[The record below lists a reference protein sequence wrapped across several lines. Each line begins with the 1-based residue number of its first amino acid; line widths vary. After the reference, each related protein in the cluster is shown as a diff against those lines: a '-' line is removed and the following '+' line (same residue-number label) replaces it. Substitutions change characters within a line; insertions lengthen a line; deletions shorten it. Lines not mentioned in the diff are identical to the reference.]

1 MVKFVVGR
9 LFFYFCPKFV
19 AMFYR
24 IFSVLP
30 MIVSLF
36 WIVMLLL
43 DNQKNRSKKFFILL
57 LTIILINFIAH
68 AAYFNHEYE
77 TYTVLDTVWVFT
89 SLMIF
94 PLYYYYIRLLTTD
107 AAVQHKWAWLAVPSL
122 LLAIYSAVIYLL
134 MTPAE
139 VESFIQGVM
148 YQQSGYEPYS
158 RLVRLQIL
166 RGQLFKIL
174 FSVQVILSLFF
185 GFRLIDKYNKKV
197 KTFYSNIGGK
207 DMTPM
212 KWAAVALSVVSLVSV
227 LANSI
232 GNSYFIARP
241 GLLFIPFAI
250 YSVCIFFS
258 AYVSYMQRFTI
269 EHFTKNINE
278 YEFNKVFTGKKN
290 IVRYHTPGLDNL
302 KSLRERL
309 IYLLEKMEIFK
320 NPELKISDVSLLLKT
335 NRTYVSKVVNE
346 ELNTNFCDL
355 VNSYRVSY
363 AEELL
368 CSPLQDDSPSI
379 AEIAEISGFSSESS
393 FYRVFKNKNGVSP
406 GVYRQQRCN
415 ALAVNG

>member
-1 MVKFVVGR
+1 M
-9 LFFYFCPKFV
+9 LYP
-19 AMFYR
+19 
-24 IFSVLP
+24 IFSILP
-30 MIVSLF
+30 AVVCVF
-36 WIVMLLL
+36 WIFLLL
-43 DNQKNRSKKFFILL
+43 VDKQKNRSKKFFILL
-57 LTIILINFIAH
+57 LSFILANFIAH

-107 AAVQHKWAWLAVPSL
+107 AAVQHKWSWLAIPSF
-122 LLAIYSAVIYLL
+122 LLAIYSAVIYSL
-134 MTPAE
+134 MTPSE

-148 YQQSGYEPYS
+148 YQKSGYEPYS

-166 RGQLFKIL
+166 REHLFKIL
-174 FSVQVILSLFF
+174 FSVQVILSVYF
-185 GFRLIDKYNKKV
+185 GFRLINKYNKRV
-197 KTFYSNIGGK
+197 KAFYSNLGGK
-207 DMTPM
+207 DLTPM
-212 KWAAVALSVVSLVSV
+212 KWAVAALLLASMVSV

-232 GNSYFIARP
+232 GNSYFITHP
-241 GLLFIPFAI
+241 QLLFIPFTI

-269 EHFTKNINE
+269 EHFTQNVNE
-278 YEFNKVFTGKKN
+278 YELSRVFTVKKPVAHYY
-290 IVRYHTPGLDNL
+290 IPGMDNL
-302 KSLRERL
+302 KSLRDRL

-355 VNSYRVSY
+355 VNSYRVNY

-368 CSPLQDDSPSI
+368 CSPEQANSLSI
-379 AEIAEISGFSSESS
+379 AEIAEMSGFSSESS
-393 FYRVFKNKNGVSP
+393 FYRVFKNKKGISP
-406 GVYRQQRCN
+406 GVYKQHRCN
-415 ALAVNG
+415 VLAVNG